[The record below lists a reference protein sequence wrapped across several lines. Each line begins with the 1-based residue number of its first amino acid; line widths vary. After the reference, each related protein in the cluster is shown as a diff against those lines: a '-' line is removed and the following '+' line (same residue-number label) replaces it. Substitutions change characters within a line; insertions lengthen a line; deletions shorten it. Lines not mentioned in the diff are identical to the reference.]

1 MAHKNIDRCKETTST
16 TGTGTLTL
24 TGAVSGF
31 AAVADATIGLTSN
44 GDTGWFCAENGAE
57 WEVFLGT
64 RVDAT
69 HLARTTVLSSSNAG
83 AAVSFTAAPT
93 VFSTVPGAKVIASG
107 PAVSAY
113 RNTSNQGMTSG
124 TFTKAELN
132 AETFD
137 VGACFDST
145 TNYRWTPNVAGYY
158 QVSFAANIG
167 AASGLTNVLSAVYK
181 NGAVYAY
188 GSFTAPAGVTQ
199 GITGGAALIYMNGTT
214 DYLELYAYGSG
225 TTVVI
230 KFGADGTYFCG
241 HLARPA

>member
-31 AAVADATIGLTSN
+31 VGVANATNGLTVD
-44 GDTGWFCAENGAE
+44 GDTGWFCAQNDTE
-57 WEVFLGT
+57 WEIFLGT
-64 RVDAT
+64 RVT
-69 HLARTTVLSSSNAG
+69 STTLARTTVISSSNAG

-124 TFTKAELN
+124 TLTKVGLN

-158 QVSFAANIG
+158 QVSFAVNVG

-181 NGAVYAY
+181 NGAVSAC
-188 GSFTAPAGVTQ
+188 GSFTAPAGVVQ
-199 GITGGAALIYMNGTT
+199 GITAGAALIYMNGTT
-214 DYLELYAYGSG
+214 DYLELYAYGTG

-241 HLARPA
+241 YLARPA